1 MMFSFVTIFLI
12 FPCSCLVQ
20 GPSTM
25 PSGAMALRPLRCVRP
40 LKALSALGRAA
51 RPISV
56 EAMQLNAP
64 LKVTGSWVGFAER
77 NMGNAWKIHE
87 KLAKH
92 S

>member
-1 MMFSFVTIFLI
+1 
-12 FPCSCLVQ
+12 
-20 GPSTM
+20 M

-40 LKALSALGRAA
+40 LKALSSLGRAA

-77 NMGNAWKIHE
+77 NQGETRGRFMRNLLLAFIIMDFPCGLLPQHVGNK
-87 KLAKH
+87 
-92 S
+92 